1 MIETLVT
8 IYLLSNLVPQT
19 AHALPP
25 NDNQNPSG
33 AELQTSV
40 IHASREKKRSPKK
53 NIEFV
58 APVLA
63 SRAVMAVDMKSNVIL
78 FQENAHK
85 RLPMGSLTKLMTAY
99 IVFNENALDEIA
111 TVSRDAINVPG
122 SKIWLYPDEKISI
135 EQLMYGVLIPSG
147 NDAARVLAE
156 HNAGGEKTFVAKMN
170 GYAKNLGML
179 NTRFT
184 NSSGLDHQ
192 DNYSTAFDMMILT
205 QKLLNDHPKIL
216 DIVKNQTFTITSSN
230 GKISHELKTTN
241 DLLGGYLPVKGL
253 KTGSTPE
260 AGECFI
266 GLVKNEKNPD
276 SDILT
281 IVVGSP
287 NRFQETKVL
296 IDWILRAYQW

>member
-19 AHALPP
+19 TNALPP

-33 AELQTSV
+33 TELQTSV
-40 IHASREKKRSPKK
+40 IHASREKKHGPKK

-58 APVLA
+58 APILA

-99 IVFNENALDEIA
+99 IVFHENALDEIA
-111 TVSRDAINVPG
+111 TVSRDAINVQG

-135 EQLMYGVLIPSG
+135 EQLMYGMLIPSG

-156 HNAGGEKTFVAKMN
+156 HNAGAEKTFVTKMN

-179 NTRFT
+179 NTRFA
-184 NSSGLDHQ
+184 NSSGLDHP

-205 QKLLNDHPKIL
+205 QKLLNDHPKVL
-216 DIVKNQTFTITSSN
+216 DIVKNQTFTITSTS
-230 GKISHELKTTN
+230 GKLSHELKTTN
-241 DLLGGYLPVKGL
+241 DLLGSYLPVKGL

-296 IDWILRAYQW
+296 IDWIMRAYKW